1 MGKYT
6 EKLENM
12 RKTAGVTADVLAT
25 AKDLLLNHAL
35 PAYKYLVDKAYI
47 TGPLL
52 GLGGAY
58 ALAKGTKPT
67 HITNNADKELYLNTL
82 KTEVAAARRKLSDLE
97 NINKM
102 KGSNA
107 RVFDKF
113 LG

>member
-6 EKLENM
+6 DKLEHM
-12 RKTAGVTADVLAT
+12 RKTAGVGSDVLST
-25 AKDLLLNHAL
+25 AERLVREYAL
-35 PAYKYLVDKAYI
+35 PAYDWITSKAYI
-47 TGPLL
+47 AGPLL

-97 NINKM
+97 DMNKM

>member
-12 RKTAGVTADVLAT
+12 RKTADAGNVLSTAERLIRDYAFT
-25 AKDLLLNHAL
+25 AYNWLTN
-35 PAYKYLVDKAYI
+35 KAYI
-47 TGPLL
+47 VGPLL

-67 HITNNADKELYLNTL
+67 HITANADKELYLNTL

-97 NINKM
+97 AMNKM
-102 KGSNA
+102 KGSNT